1 MPRHDLDGISL
12 IAGVIFTGVA
22 LVSLLTRT
30 AGLTGRWTWP
40 VLLIVAGVVGLLASR
55 RDGGPEQ

>member
-1 MPRHDLDGISL
+1 MPRHDLDAVSL
-12 IAGVIFTGVA
+12 IAGVLFTGVA

-55 RDGGPEQ
+55 RDTDRER